1 MASEDACTP
10 LAEEAPLSGGG
21 ASAGAG
27 EPRAERACAC
37 AAWAPR
43 RQPAPHEILRPKP
56 RRSRLGYKI
65 EGNRMFCSRIV
76 EYTK

>member
-1 MASEDACTP
+1 MTQEKIVEDACTP

-27 EPRAERACAC
+27 EPRDKPCAC
-37 AAWAPR
+37 AAWPPR

-56 RRSRLGYKI
+56 RRYEWDVALVLNI
-65 EGNRMFCSRIV
+65 WHI
-76 EYTK
+76 